1 MNKQN
6 NSSYLENR
14 LKFLAINYL
23 TGEETVLWPSWGS
36 NNVTVS
42 YNKLYYILEGDF
54 YFEINGKIY
63 HGKPGQMFLLPSGC
77 LHSYHAY
84 HSKNARKMWMHF
96 TAPCGEKDF
105 FERIDMQP
113 FITVH
118 DPAYVERLFHTA
130 FHCKKQGGF
139 GDVLR
144 VKSAVLELLGYY
156 LDEAE
161 INVPCPVLDER
172 FEQVIRYIDAHIA
185 EEIRLKDLAQL
196 MYLTSNY
203 FIKYF
208 KKQVGVSPMEYI
220 LTTRIDLA
228 KQYLQSENIPIK
240 DIALKCGFSSLYYFD
255 RVFKRHTG
263 ITPTN
268 YRHVALGTHQASDN
282 RQSKT

>member
-1 MNKQN
+1 MDKQT

-23 TGEETVLWPSWGS
+23 TGEDTVLWPSWES
-36 NNVTVS
+36 KNIAVS

-54 YFEINGKIY
+54 YFEINGKVY

-77 LHSYHAY
+77 LQSYHAY
-84 HSKNARKMWMHF
+84 HSKNAHKMWIHF
-96 TAPCGEKDF
+96 TAPCGERDF
-105 FERIDMQP
+105 FEQMDIKP
-113 FITVH
+113 FITVR
-118 DPAYVERLFHTA
+118 DAEYVERLFYTV
-130 FHCKKQGGF
+130 FRCEKQGTL

-144 VKSAVLELLGYY
+144 VKSAVLELLAYY
-156 LDEAE
+156 LDGAE
-161 INVPCPVLDER
+161 ISFPLPILDER
-172 FEQVIRYIDAHIA
+172 FEQVIQYIDTHIA

-208 KKQVGVSPMEYI
+208 RKQVGVSPMEYI
-220 LTTRIDLA
+220 LTTRINLA
-228 KQYLQSENIPIK
+228 KQYLQSENTPIK
-240 DIALKCGFSSLYYFD
+240 DIAVKCGFSSLYYFD

-268 YRHVALGTHQASDN
+268 YRHVALGTHRASDN
-282 RQSKT
+282 EQSKT